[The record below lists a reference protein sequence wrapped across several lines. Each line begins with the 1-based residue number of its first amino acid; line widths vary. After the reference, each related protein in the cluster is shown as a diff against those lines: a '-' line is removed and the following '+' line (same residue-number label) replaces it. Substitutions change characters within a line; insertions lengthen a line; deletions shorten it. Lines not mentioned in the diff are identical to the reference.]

1 MSHGG
6 STRRPERGTAS
17 QRTCLICLTWL
28 RAFMQGRADM
38 TLGVASQWAFGWAP
52 RFGLY
57 AWDHNDPEQVR
68 SRLGRRAERACW
80 WPGGHVF
87 HVFQSMEELTVTGCL
102 VAGVAGEVC
111 FRNESKLPPTL
122 LHAVS
127 FSQLSQRPARATE
140 ARGEA
145 VNRNGRA
152 APVPQLPGASGG
164 ALGAGA
170 PGGPAAASAGCPAAR
185 VSGLLGAWGGGSLHG
200 CAARLALVSVIA
212 ADAKAKADC
221 LAG

>member
-1 MSHGG
+1 MSPWWQH
-6 STRRPERGTAS
+6 SARPERGTAS

-127 FSQLSQRPARATE
+127 FS
-140 ARGEA
+140 
-145 VNRNGRA
+145 
-152 APVPQLPGASGG
+152 
-164 ALGAGA
+164 
-170 PGGPAAASAGCPAAR
+170 
-185 VSGLLGAWGGGSLHG
+185 
-200 CAARLALVSVIA
+200 
-212 ADAKAKADC
+212 
-221 LAG
+221 